1 MSRQT
6 SPIIIDR
13 AVSDTP
19 STLSSTTPT
28 SIFGRIISGLNVTAS
43 PAPAALTSLRNL
55 S

>member
-6 SPIIIDR
+6 SPITINR

-19 STLSSTTPT
+19 SAPSSTAPT
-28 SIFGRIISGLNVTAS
+28 SIFGRIMSRLNVTAS
-43 PAPAALTSLRNL
+43 PAPAALTSLRDL